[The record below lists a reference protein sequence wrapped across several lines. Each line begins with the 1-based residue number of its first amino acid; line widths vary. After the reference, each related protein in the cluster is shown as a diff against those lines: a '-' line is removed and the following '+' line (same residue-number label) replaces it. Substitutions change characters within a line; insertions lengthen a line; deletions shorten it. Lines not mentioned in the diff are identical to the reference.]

1 MDLSALPTWEY
12 LQKRMTWDQLGQ
24 VRGRRVRDFGCGN
37 GATAAHLAA
46 LGNEVVAA
54 DPAPPPPGERF
65 SGDVLSLEGSLEA
78 LEGLEDFDLILCH
91 NVLEYVEDKPTL
103 VRALAD
109 RLKSGGT
116 LSLVKHNRPGR
127 VMQMAVLLNA
137 FDRAKALLDGADDGQ
152 AEAYGA
158 IRYYEDGDVTRWA
171 TELRLE
177 KTLGQRTFWD
187 LQQNQ
192 DIQRDSR
199 WREEMLELE
208 HRVSQ
213 RSEYRSI
220 AFFHHLFF
228 VKNPNSL

>member
-24 VRGRRVRDFGCGN
+24 VRGRRVLDFGCGN

-46 LGNEVVAA
+46 LGNRVTAVE
-54 DPAPPPPGERF
+54 PFPPPAEERF
-65 SGDVLSLEGSLEA
+65 SGDFLFLEGS

-109 RLKSGGT
+109 RLKAGGT

-127 VMQMAVLLNA
+127 GMQMAVLLNA
-137 FDRAKALLDGADDGQ
+137 FDRAKGLLDGADDGQ

-158 IRYYEDGDVTRWA
+158 IRYYEDGDVTRWVP
-171 TELRLE
+171 ELRLT

-208 HRVSQ
+208 HRVSTLP
-213 RSEYRSI
+213 EYQAI

-228 VKNPNSL
+228 VKSQNSL